1 MKIND
6 RIKERAMKKIG
17 WIGTG
22 VMGKSMCIHILKNG
36 YPLSVYNRTKEK
48 AGELCKEGAAW
59 LATPGDVA
67 AASDVTF
74 TMVGEPAD
82 VEQVIL
88 GKGGVLAR
96 SRPGSVIVDMTTS
109 EPSLAR
115 RIYEEAKGKSVS
127 SLDAPV
133 SGGDIGAREGTLA
146 IMAGGDE
153 EAFKRVLPVFE
164 LMGKNIAYM
173 GGPGMGQH
181 TKMSNQIVIAAAMV
195 GVVESLLYARRAGL
209 DLDAVI
215 DIIGKG
221 AASSWCLNQLG
232 RRIVKGDFAP
242 GFYIRHFVKDMG
254 IALLEARR
262 MKLSLPG
269 LALANQFY
277 IAAMAEGLE
286 TEGTQAL
293 YKVLD
298 RLNRP

>member
-48 AGELCKEGAAW
+48 AGELCSQGAAW

-88 GKGGVLAR
+88 GKGGVLER

-133 SGGDIGAREGTLA
+133 SGGDVGAREGTLA

-221 AASSWCLNQLG
+221 AASSWSLNQLG

-277 IAAMAEGLE
+277 TAAMAEGLE

-298 RLNRP
+298 KLNRP

>member
-1 MKIND
+1 
-6 RIKERAMKKIG
+6 MKKIG

-22 VMGKSMCIHILKNG
+22 VMGKSMCTHILKKD
-36 YPLSVYNRTKEK
+36 YALSVYNRTREK
-48 AGELCKEGAAW
+48 AGELCKEGASW

-74 TMVGEPAD
+74 TMVGEPVD

-88 GKGGVLAR
+88 GKGGVLER

-115 RIYEEAKGKSVS
+115 RIYEEAKDKSVS

-133 SGGDIGAREGTLA
+133 SGGDVGAREGTLA

-153 EAFKRVLPVFE
+153 EAFKQVLPVFE

-221 AASSWCLNQLG
+221 AASSWSLNQLG

-277 IAAMAEGLE
+277 TAAMAEGLE

>member
-1 MKIND
+1 M
-6 RIKERAMKKIG
+6 RKIG
-17 WIGTG
+17 WVGTG
-22 VMGKSMCIHILKNG
+22 VMGKSMCLHILKKG
-36 YPLSVYNRTKEK
+36 YQLSVYNRTKEK
-48 AGELCKEGAAW
+48 AGQLCRQGASW
-59 LATPGDVA
+59 FDTPGEVA

-74 TMVGEPAD
+74 TMVGEPPD

-88 GKGGVLAR
+88 GKGGILER
-96 SRPGSVIVDMTTS
+96 SRPGSVMVDMTTS

-115 RIYEEAKGKSVS
+115 RIYLEAKGKSVS

-133 SGGDIGAREGTLA
+133 SGGDIGAQEGTLA
-146 IMAGGDE
+146 IMVGGDE
-153 EAFKRVLPVFE
+153 DVFKRVLPVFE

-173 GGPGMGQH
+173 GGPGTGQH
-181 TKMSNQIVIAAAMV
+181 TKMTNQIVIAAAMV
-195 GVVESLLYARRAGL
+195 GVVESLLYAHRAGL
-209 DLDAVI
+209 DPDAVI
-215 DIIGKG
+215 NIIGKG
-221 AASSWCLNQLG
+221 AASSWSLNQLG

-254 IALLEARR
+254 IALLEARK

-277 IAAMAEGLE
+277 TAAMAEGLE

>member
-1 MKIND
+1 
-6 RIKERAMKKIG
+6 MKKIG

-22 VMGKSMCIHILKNG
+22 VMGKSMCIHIMKKG

-48 AGELCKEGAAW
+48 AGELCNQGANW

-88 GKGGVLAR
+88 GKGGALER

-133 SGGDIGAREGTLA
+133 SGGDVGAREGTLA

-221 AASSWCLNQLG
+221 AASSWSLNQLG

-254 IALLEARR
+254 IALLEAQR

-277 IAAMAEGLE
+277 TAAMAEGLE

>member
-1 MKIND
+1 
-6 RIKERAMKKIG
+6 
-17 WIGTG
+17 
-22 VMGKSMCIHILKNG
+22 MGKSMCIHILKKG
-36 YPLSVYNRTKEK
+36 YQLSVYNRTKEK
-48 AGELCKEGAAW
+48 AGELCKEGANW
-59 LATPGDVA
+59 LSTPGDVA

-88 GKGGVLAR
+88 GKGGVLER

-133 SGGDIGAREGTLA
+133 SGGDVGAREGTLA

-153 EAFKRVLPVFE
+153 EAFKRVFPVFE

-277 IAAMAEGLE
+277 TAAMAEGLE

>member
-1 MKIND
+1 M
-6 RIKERAMKKIG
+6 RKIG
-17 WIGTG
+17 WVGTG
-22 VMGKSMCIHILKNG
+22 VMGKSMCLHILKKG
-36 YPLSVYNRTKEK
+36 YQLSVYNRTKEK
-48 AGELCKEGAAW
+48 AGQLCRQGASW
-59 LATPGDVA
+59 FETPGEVA

-74 TMVGEPAD
+74 TMVGEPPD

-88 GKGGVLAR
+88 GKKGILER

-115 RIYEEAKGKSVS
+115 RIYSEAKGKSVS

-133 SGGDIGAREGTLA
+133 SGGDIGAQEGTLA
-146 IMAGGDE
+146 IMVGGDE
-153 EAFKRVLPVFE
+153 DVFKRVLPVFV

-173 GGPGMGQH
+173 GGPGTGQH
-181 TKMSNQIVIAAAMV
+181 TKMTNQIAIAAAMV
-195 GVVESLLYARRAGL
+195 GVVESLLYAHRAGL

-221 AASSWCLNQLG
+221 AASSWSLNQLG

-254 IALLEARR
+254 IALLEARK

-277 IAAMAEGLE
+277 TAAMAEGLE
-286 TEGTQAL
+286 TDGTQAL

>member
-1 MKIND
+1 M
-6 RIKERAMKKIG
+6 EKIG

-22 VMGKSMCIHILKNG
+22 VMGKSMCIHILKKG

-48 AGELCKEGAAW
+48 AGELCSQGAAW

-74 TMVGEPAD
+74 TMVSEPAD

-88 GKGGVLAR
+88 GRGGVLER

-133 SGGDIGAREGTLA
+133 SGGDVGAREGTLA

-153 EAFKRVLPVFE
+153 EAFTRVLPVFE
-164 LMGKNIAYM
+164 LLGKNIAYM
-173 GGPGMGQH
+173 GEPGMGQH

-195 GVVESLLYARRAGL
+195 GVVEALLYARKAGL

-221 AASSWCLNQLG
+221 AASSWSLNQLG

-269 LALANQFY
+269 LAMANQFY
-277 IAAMAEGLE
+277 TAAMAEGLE

-293 YKVLD
+293 FKVLD

>member
-1 MKIND
+1 
-6 RIKERAMKKIG
+6 MKKIG

-22 VMGKSMCIHILKNG
+22 VMGKSMCVHILKNG
-36 YPLSVYNRTKEK
+36 YALSVYNRTREK
-48 AGELCKEGAAW
+48 TGELCKEGANW

-88 GKGGVLAR
+88 GKGGVLER
-96 SRPGSVIVDMTTS
+96 SHPGSVIVDMTTS

-115 RIYEEAKGKSVS
+115 RIYEEAKGKSVA

-133 SGGDIGAREGTLA
+133 SGGDVGAREGTLA

-277 IAAMAEGLE
+277 TAAMAEGLE

>member
-1 MKIND
+1 
-6 RIKERAMKKIG
+6 MKKIG

-22 VMGKSMCIHILKNG
+22 VMGKSMCMHILKKG
-36 YPLSVYNRTKEK
+36 YALSVYNRTKEK
-48 AGELCKEGAAW
+48 TGELCSHGAAW

-88 GKGGVLAR
+88 GKGGVLEQ

-115 RIYEEAKGKSVS
+115 QIYEEAKGKYVS

-209 DLDAVI
+209 DLNAVI

-221 AASSWCLNQLG
+221 AASSWSLNQLG

-242 GFYIRHFVKDMG
+242 GFYIGHFVKDMG

-277 IAAMAEGLE
+277 TAAMAEGLE

>member
-1 MKIND
+1 
-6 RIKERAMKKIG
+6 
-17 WIGTG
+17 
-22 VMGKSMCIHILKNG
+22 
-36 YPLSVYNRTKEK
+36 
-48 AGELCKEGAAW
+48 
-59 LATPGDVA
+59 
-67 AASDVTF
+67 
-74 TMVGEPAD
+74 
-82 VEQVIL
+82 
-88 GKGGVLAR
+88 
-96 SRPGSVIVDMTTS
+96 
-109 EPSLAR
+109 
-115 RIYEEAKGKSVS
+115 
-127 SLDAPV
+127 
-133 SGGDIGAREGTLA
+133 
-146 IMAGGDE
+146 
-153 EAFKRVLPVFE
+153 
-164 LMGKNIAYM
+164 MGKNIAYM

-221 AASSWCLNQLG
+221 AASSWSLNQLG

-254 IALLEARR
+254 IVLLEARR

-277 IAAMAEGLE
+277 TAAMAQGLE